1 MKVSGAIFLAIL
13 FVLVVSA
20 LELGNSNVLES
31 LGPQDQE
38 AAESASGQPVV
49 DAPEE
54 PNCPQAESDFAAMVD
69 ASRQCSVDAD
79 CTLAQLQ
86 CPFECVTSVSATLV
100 DELKQAEASF
110 QASCNRCES
119 ECPGNL
125 TKWRAACVRQR
136 CIVLDRSHDELEEAT
151 LEHLNRPRP

>member
-20 LELGNSNVLES
+20 LELSDSGVLES
-31 LGPQDQE
+31 FGPQEQE
-38 AAESASGQPVV
+38 VSASAPVEPFA

-54 PNCPQAESDFAAMVD
+54 PNCAQAESDFAAMVD
-69 ASRQCSVDAD
+69 ESRQCRSDAD
-79 CTLAQLQ
+79 CTLAQFQ
-86 CPFECVTSVSATLV
+86 CPFECVTSVSAALI
-100 DELKQAEASF
+100 DELRQAETAL

-125 TKWRAACVRQR
+125 SKWRAACVRQR

-151 LEHLNRPRP
+151 LEHLNRRRP